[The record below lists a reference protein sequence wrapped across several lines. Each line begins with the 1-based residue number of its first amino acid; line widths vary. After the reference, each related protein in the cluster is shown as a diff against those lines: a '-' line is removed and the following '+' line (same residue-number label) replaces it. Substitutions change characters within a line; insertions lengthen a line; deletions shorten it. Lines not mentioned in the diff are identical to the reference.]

1 MGTALLFVLAAA
13 LVIAGGA
20 PMSAGTVG
28 SYLLLLAGV
37 VAIASSIITL
47 INGGNFVQKIRS
59 GLFLLS
65 GAIFVVSAVTG
76 SSTIFAVAA
85 VLAALAMVA
94 DTLSLWVGKLYGA
107 MYISAILAAVE
118 LFFAIMAISQG
129 TAFYQGFALI
139 IVGAWVAL
147 STIISSMLSGPQDGA
162 RNERE
167 VSARKEASK
176 VSAPKEVKAIS
187 PAEES
192 ASKPKD
198 IVPKTEPKAVEEPKV
213 TEEPPK
219 KVEEPII
226 AVAPTIEEPE
236 EVPKVDDPEP
246 PVVEASKVV
255 EEPKVTEEPKAEP
268 VPEESPKKAPAKNDF
283 MMKLVSS
290 RDASNRA
297 SVRPTPKVTEEP
309 KAEPVPEEPPKK
321 VEEPI
326 IAVAPTIEEPV
337 VEPQVQDEVEPSSD
351 ESVEDEHATDEEVIE
366 SVPEEPKVEP
376 EEIAEEI
383 IVEVDDWVGDEL
395 DDIVEDAP
403 IFEEVEPEVVE
414 AESEMS
420 IEVVE
425 PAVDEVIVEGTVG
438 DEPES
443 EEPKAEPEKTV
454 EDTVVEEVESVVID
468 DEPVLEMEEDE
479 PEDTVEVEPAVDE
492 RAIEDAST
500 SEEVESVVIEEPAV
514 VEPDSE
520 VVEAE
525 SEISIEEA
533 DVSEPDVEA
542 PEQVIEA
549 DWSSEEPE
557 ILDISGDGD
566 RYQDEAVIEVIEDRP
581 EEDAP
586 SIPGPAP
593 AVEEEEVLGEDLF
606 TDYSPE
612 AVVRRAAWNK
622 GLRCRRD
629 YGPYNIP
636 VAFVKGK
643 VAVFVVPAD
652 ADTSMD
658 AALIDEGW
666 TILRYDEALVTDG
679 KVQGEEIAA
688 TVKLKLREIKAT
700 TKGKK
705 KSTKK

>member
-1 MGTALLFVLAAA
+1 MAICYGYEIARVVIIVIFGGEDTSFMGALDRRLTGGLAMGTALLFVLAAA

-47 INGGNFVQKIRS
+47 INGGNFVQNIRS

-162 RNERE
+162 RNERK

-176 VSAPKEVKAIS
+176 VSAPKEVKAIG

-198 IVPKTEPKAVEEPKV
+198 IVPKTEPKVVEEPKV
-213 TEEPPK
+213 AEEPPK
-219 KVEEPII
+219 KVEEPVI

-309 KAEPVPEEPPKK
+309 KAEPVPEESLKK
-321 VEEPI
+321 VEEPV

-366 SVPEEPKVEP
+366 PVPEESKAEP

-383 IVEVDDWVGDEL
+383 
-395 DDIVEDAP
+395 
-403 IFEEVEPEVVE
+403 
-414 AESEMS
+414 
-420 IEVVE
+420 
-425 PAVDEVIVEGTVG
+425 
-438 DEPES
+438 
-443 EEPKAEPEKTV
+443 
-454 EDTVVEEVESVVID
+454 VVEEVESVVID
-468 DEPVLEMEEDE
+468 DEPVLEMVEDE
-479 PEDTVEVEPAVDE
+479 PEEIVEVEPAIDE
-492 RAIEDAST
+492 RAIGDAST

-586 SIPGPAP
+586 STPGPAP

>member
-1 MGTALLFVLAAA
+1 MAIFYGYEIARVVIIVIFGGEDTSFMGALDRRLTGGLAMGTALLFVLAAA

-147 STIISSMLSGPQDGA
+147 SAIISSMLSGPQDGA
-162 RNERE
+162 RNERK

-219 KVEEPII
+219 KVEEPVI

-268 VPEESPKKAPAKNDF
+268 VPEESPKK
-283 MMKLVSS
+283 
-290 RDASNRA
+290 
-297 SVRPTPKVTEEP
+297 
-309 KAEPVPEEPPKK
+309 
-321 VEEPI
+321 VEEPV
-326 IAVAPTIEEPV
+326 IAVAQTIEEPV

-366 SVPEEPKVEP
+366 SVPEEPKAES

-383 IVEVDDWVGDEL
+383 
-395 DDIVEDAP
+395 
-403 IFEEVEPEVVE
+403 VV
-414 AESEMS
+414 
-420 IEVVE
+420 
-425 PAVDEVIVEGTVG
+425 
-438 DEPES
+438 
-443 EEPKAEPEKTV
+443 
-454 EDTVVEEVESVVID
+454 
-468 DEPVLEMEEDE
+468 
-479 PEDTVEVEPAVDE
+479 
-492 RAIEDAST
+492 
-500 SEEVESVVIEEPAV
+500 EEVESVVIEEPAV

-586 SIPGPAP
+586 STPGPAP

>member
-1 MGTALLFVLAAA
+1 MAICYGYEIARVVIIVIFGGEDTSFMGALDRRLTGGLAMGTALLFVLAAA

-162 RNERE
+162 RNERG

-213 TEEPPK
+213 TEESPK
-219 KVEEPII
+219 KVEEPVI

-309 KAEPVPEEPPKK
+309 KAEPVPEESPKK
-321 VEEPI
+321 VEEPV

-366 SVPEEPKVEP
+366 PVPEESKAEP

-383 IVEVDDWVGDEL
+383 
-395 DDIVEDAP
+395 
-403 IFEEVEPEVVE
+403 
-414 AESEMS
+414 
-420 IEVVE
+420 
-425 PAVDEVIVEGTVG
+425 
-438 DEPES
+438 
-443 EEPKAEPEKTV
+443 
-454 EDTVVEEVESVVID
+454 VVEEVESVVID
-468 DEPVLEMEEDE
+468 DEPVLEMVEDE
-479 PEDTVEVEPAVDE
+479 PEEIV
-492 RAIEDAST
+492 
-500 SEEVESVVIEEPAV
+500 
-514 VEPDSE
+514 E

-533 DVSEPDVEA
+533 DVSEPDIEA

-586 SIPGPAP
+586 STPGPAP

>member
-1 MGTALLFVLAAA
+1 MAICYGYEIARVVIIVIFGGEDTSFMGALDRRLTGGLAMGTALLFVLAAA

-47 INGGNFVQKIRS
+47 INGGNFVQNIRS

-162 RNERE
+162 RNERG

-213 TEEPPK
+213 TEESPK
-219 KVEEPII
+219 KVEEP
-226 AVAPTIEEPE
+226 V
-236 EVPKVDDPEP
+236 
-246 PVVEASKVV
+246 
-255 EEPKVTEEPKAEP
+255 
-268 VPEESPKKAPAKNDF
+268 
-283 MMKLVSS
+283 
-290 RDASNRA
+290 
-297 SVRPTPKVTEEP
+297 
-309 KAEPVPEEPPKK
+309 
-321 VEEPI
+321 

-366 SVPEEPKVEP
+366 PVPEESKAEP

-383 IVEVDDWVGDEL
+383 
-395 DDIVEDAP
+395 
-403 IFEEVEPEVVE
+403 
-414 AESEMS
+414 
-420 IEVVE
+420 
-425 PAVDEVIVEGTVG
+425 
-438 DEPES
+438 
-443 EEPKAEPEKTV
+443 
-454 EDTVVEEVESVVID
+454 VVEEVESVVID
-468 DEPVLEMEEDE
+468 DEPVLEMVEDE
-479 PEDTVEVEPAVDE
+479 PEEIV
-492 RAIEDAST
+492 
-500 SEEVESVVIEEPAV
+500 
-514 VEPDSE
+514 E

-533 DVSEPDVEA
+533 DVSEPDIEA

-586 SIPGPAP
+586 STPGPAP

>member
-47 INGGNFVQKIRS
+47 INGGNFVQNIRS

-147 STIISSMLSGPQDGA
+147 SAIISSMLSGPQDGA
-162 RNERE
+162 RNERK

-176 VSAPKEVKAIS
+176 VSAPKEVKAIG

-226 AVAPTIEEPE
+226 AVSPTIEETE

-268 VPEESPKKAPAKNDF
+268 VPEESLKKAPAKNDF

-309 KAEPVPEEPPKK
+309 KAEPVPEESPKK

-366 SVPEEPKVEP
+366 SVPEEPKAEP

-383 IVEVDDWVGDEL
+383 
-395 DDIVEDAP
+395 
-403 IFEEVEPEVVE
+403 
-414 AESEMS
+414 
-420 IEVVE
+420 
-425 PAVDEVIVEGTVG
+425 
-438 DEPES
+438 
-443 EEPKAEPEKTV
+443 
-454 EDTVVEEVESVVID
+454 VVEEVESVVID
-468 DEPVLEMEEDE
+468 DEPVLEMVEDE
-479 PEDTVEVEPAVDE
+479 PEEIVEVEPAIDE
-492 RAIEDAST
+492 RAIGDAST

-542 PEQVIEA
+542 SEQVIEA

-586 SIPGPAP
+586 STPGPAP

>member
-198 IVPKTEPKAVEEPKV
+198 IVPKMEPKVVEESKV

-309 KAEPVPEEPPKK
+309 KAEPVPEESLKK
-321 VEEPI
+321 VEEPV

-366 SVPEEPKVEP
+366 PVPEEPKAEP

-383 IVEVDDWVGDEL
+383 
-395 DDIVEDAP
+395 
-403 IFEEVEPEVVE
+403 
-414 AESEMS
+414 
-420 IEVVE
+420 
-425 PAVDEVIVEGTVG
+425 
-438 DEPES
+438 
-443 EEPKAEPEKTV
+443 
-454 EDTVVEEVESVVID
+454 VVEEVESVVID
-468 DEPVLEMEEDE
+468 DEPVLEMVEDE
-479 PEDTVEVEPAVDE
+479 PEEIVEVEPAVDE
-492 RAIEDAST
+492 RAIGDAST

-586 SIPGPAP
+586 STPGPAP

>member
-1 MGTALLFVLAAA
+1 MAICYGYEIARVVIIVIFGGEDTSFMGALDRRLTGGLAMGTALLFVLAAA

-176 VSAPKEVKAIS
+176 VSAPKEVKAIG

-198 IVPKTEPKAVEEPKV
+198 IVPKMEPKVVEEPKV

-268 VPEESPKKAPAKNDF
+268 VPEEPPKKAPAKNDF

-297 SVRPTPKVTEEP
+297 SVRPRRRWRS
-309 KAEPVPEEPPKK
+309 
-321 VEEPI
+321 
-326 IAVAPTIEEPV
+326 
-337 VEPQVQDEVEPSSD
+337 PSSQW
-351 ESVEDEHATDEEVIE
+351 
-366 SVPEEPKVEP
+366 P
-376 EEIAEEI
+376 
-383 IVEVDDWVGDEL
+383 
-395 DDIVEDAP
+395 
-403 IFEEVEPEVVE
+403 
-414 AESEMS
+414 
-420 IEVVE
+420 
-425 PAVDEVIVEGTVG
+425 
-438 DEPES
+438 
-443 EEPKAEPEKTV
+443 
-454 EDTVVEEVESVVID
+454 
-468 DEPVLEMEEDE
+468 
-479 PEDTVEVEPAVDE
+479 
-492 RAIEDAST
+492 
-500 SEEVESVVIEEPAV
+500 
-514 VEPDSE
+514 
-520 VVEAE
+520 
-525 SEISIEEA
+525 
-533 DVSEPDVEA
+533 
-542 PEQVIEA
+542 
-549 DWSSEEPE
+549 
-557 ILDISGDGD
+557 
-566 RYQDEAVIEVIEDRP
+566 RP
-581 EEDAP
+581 SRNP
-586 SIPGPAP
+586 
-593 AVEEEEVLGEDLF
+593 L
-606 TDYSPE
+606 
-612 AVVRRAAWNK
+612 
-622 GLRCRRD
+622 
-629 YGPYNIP
+629 
-636 VAFVKGK
+636 
-643 VAVFVVPAD
+643 
-652 ADTSMD
+652 
-658 AALIDEGW
+658 
-666 TILRYDEALVTDG
+666 
-679 KVQGEEIAA
+679 
-688 TVKLKLREIKAT
+688 
-700 TKGKK
+700 
-705 KSTKK
+705 

>member
-1 MGTALLFVLAAA
+1 MAIRYGYEIARVVIIVIFGGEDTSFMGALDRRLTGGLAMGTALLFVLAAA

-162 RNERE
+162 RNERG

-226 AVAPTIEEPE
+226 AVAPTIEEP
-236 EVPKVDDPEP
+236 
-246 PVVEASKVV
+246 
-255 EEPKVTEEPKAEP
+255 
-268 VPEESPKKAPAKNDF
+268 
-283 MMKLVSS
+283 
-290 RDASNRA
+290 
-297 SVRPTPKVTEEP
+297 
-309 KAEPVPEEPPKK
+309 
-321 VEEPI
+321 
-326 IAVAPTIEEPV
+326 V

-366 SVPEEPKVEP
+366 SVPEEPKAEP

-383 IVEVDDWVGDEL
+383 
-395 DDIVEDAP
+395 
-403 IFEEVEPEVVE
+403 
-414 AESEMS
+414 
-420 IEVVE
+420 
-425 PAVDEVIVEGTVG
+425 
-438 DEPES
+438 
-443 EEPKAEPEKTV
+443 
-454 EDTVVEEVESVVID
+454 VVEEVESVVID

>member
-1 MGTALLFVLAAA
+1 MAICYGYEIARVVIIVIFGGEDTSFMGALDRRLTGGLAMGTALLFVLAAA

-162 RNERE
+162 RNERG

-268 VPEESPKKAPAKNDF
+268 VPEES
-283 MMKLVSS
+283 L
-290 RDASNRA
+290 
-297 SVRPTPKVTEEP
+297 
-309 KAEPVPEEPPKK
+309 KK
-321 VEEPI
+321 VEEPV

-366 SVPEEPKVEP
+366 PVPEESKAEP

-383 IVEVDDWVGDEL
+383 
-395 DDIVEDAP
+395 
-403 IFEEVEPEVVE
+403 
-414 AESEMS
+414 
-420 IEVVE
+420 
-425 PAVDEVIVEGTVG
+425 
-438 DEPES
+438 
-443 EEPKAEPEKTV
+443 
-454 EDTVVEEVESVVID
+454 VVEEVESVVID
-468 DEPVLEMEEDE
+468 DEPVLEMVEDE
-479 PEDTVEVEPAVDE
+479 PEEIV
-492 RAIEDAST
+492 
-500 SEEVESVVIEEPAV
+500 
-514 VEPDSE
+514 E

-533 DVSEPDVEA
+533 DVLEPDIEA

-586 SIPGPAP
+586 STPGPAP

>member
-1 MGTALLFVLAAA
+1 MGALDRRLTGGLAMGTALLFVLAAA

-162 RNERE
+162 RNERG

-219 KVEEPII
+219 KVEEPVI

-255 EEPKVTEEPKAEP
+255 EEPKVT
-268 VPEESPKKAPAKNDF
+268 
-283 MMKLVSS
+283 
-290 RDASNRA
+290 
-297 SVRPTPKVTEEP
+297 
-309 KAEPVPEEPPKK
+309 
-321 VEEPI
+321 
-326 IAVAPTIEEPV
+326 
-337 VEPQVQDEVEPSSD
+337 
-351 ESVEDEHATDEEVIE
+351 
-366 SVPEEPKVEP
+366 
-376 EEIAEEI
+376 
-383 IVEVDDWVGDEL
+383 
-395 DDIVEDAP
+395 
-403 IFEEVEPEVVE
+403 
-414 AESEMS
+414 
-420 IEVVE
+420 
-425 PAVDEVIVEGTVG
+425 
-438 DEPES
+438 
-443 EEPKAEPEKTV
+443 
-454 EDTVVEEVESVVID
+454 
-468 DEPVLEMEEDE
+468 
-479 PEDTVEVEPAVDE
+479 
-492 RAIEDAST
+492 
-500 SEEVESVVIEEPAV
+500 
-514 VEPDSE
+514 
-520 VVEAE
+520 
-525 SEISIEEA
+525 
-533 DVSEPDVEA
+533 
-542 PEQVIEA
+542 
-549 DWSSEEPE
+549 
-557 ILDISGDGD
+557 
-566 RYQDEAVIEVIEDRP
+566 
-581 EEDAP
+581 
-586 SIPGPAP
+586 
-593 AVEEEEVLGEDLF
+593 
-606 TDYSPE
+606 
-612 AVVRRAAWNK
+612 
-622 GLRCRRD
+622 
-629 YGPYNIP
+629 
-636 VAFVKGK
+636 
-643 VAVFVVPAD
+643 
-652 ADTSMD
+652 
-658 AALIDEGW
+658 
-666 TILRYDEALVTDG
+666 
-679 KVQGEEIAA
+679 
-688 TVKLKLREIKAT
+688 
-700 TKGKK
+700 
-705 KSTKK
+705 

>member
-37 VAIASSIITL
+37 VATVSSIITL

-162 RNERE
+162 RNERK

-176 VSAPKEVKAIS
+176 VSAPKEVKAIG
-187 PAEES
+187 PAEEL

-198 IVPKTEPKAVEEPKV
+198 VVPKTEPKVVEEPKV

-219 KVEEPII
+219 KVEEPVI

-268 VPEESPKKAPAKNDF
+268 VPEEPPKKAPAKNDF

-297 SVRPTPKVTEEP
+297 SVRPTSKVTEEP
-309 KAEPVPEEPPKK
+309 KVVDEPKVTEEPPKK
-321 VEEPI
+321 VEEPV

-366 SVPEEPKVEP
+366 PVPEEPKAEP

-383 IVEVDDWVGDEL
+383 
-395 DDIVEDAP
+395 
-403 IFEEVEPEVVE
+403 
-414 AESEMS
+414 
-420 IEVVE
+420 
-425 PAVDEVIVEGTVG
+425 
-438 DEPES
+438 
-443 EEPKAEPEKTV
+443 
-454 EDTVVEEVESVVID
+454 VVEEVESVVID
-468 DEPVLEMEEDE
+468 DELVLEMVEDE
-479 PEDTVEVEPAVDE
+479 PEEIVEVEPAIDE
-492 RAIEDAST
+492 RAIGDAST

-520 VVEAE
+520 MVVAE

-542 PEQVIEA
+542 PEQVIET

-586 SIPGPAP
+586 STPGLAP

>member
-1 MGTALLFVLAAA
+1 M
-13 LVIAGGA
+13 
-20 PMSAGTVG
+20 
-28 SYLLLLAGV
+28 
-37 VAIASSIITL
+37 
-47 INGGNFVQKIRS
+47 
-59 GLFLLS
+59 
-65 GAIFVVSAVTG
+65 
-76 SSTIFAVAA
+76 
-85 VLAALAMVA
+85 
-94 DTLSLWVGKLYGA
+94 
-107 MYISAILAAVE
+107 
-118 LFFAIMAISQG
+118 
-129 TAFYQGFALI
+129 
-139 IVGAWVAL
+139 
-147 STIISSMLSGPQDGA
+147 
-162 RNERE
+162 
-167 VSARKEASK
+167 
-176 VSAPKEVKAIS
+176 
-187 PAEES
+187 
-192 ASKPKD
+192 
-198 IVPKTEPKAVEEPKV
+198 EEPV
-213 TEEPPK
+213 
-219 KVEEPII
+219 
-226 AVAPTIEEPE
+226 
-236 EVPKVDDPEP
+236 
-246 PVVEASKVV
+246 
-255 EEPKVTEEPKAEP
+255 
-268 VPEESPKKAPAKNDF
+268 
-283 MMKLVSS
+283 
-290 RDASNRA
+290 
-297 SVRPTPKVTEEP
+297 
-309 KAEPVPEEPPKK
+309 
-321 VEEPI
+321 

-366 SVPEEPKVEP
+366 SVPEEPKAEP

-383 IVEVDDWVGDEL
+383 
-395 DDIVEDAP
+395 
-403 IFEEVEPEVVE
+403 
-414 AESEMS
+414 
-420 IEVVE
+420 
-425 PAVDEVIVEGTVG
+425 
-438 DEPES
+438 
-443 EEPKAEPEKTV
+443 
-454 EDTVVEEVESVVID
+454 VVEEVESVVID
-468 DEPVLEMEEDE
+468 DEPVLEMVEDE
-479 PEDTVEVEPAVDE
+479 PEGIVEVEPAVDE
-492 RAIEDAST
+492 RAIEGAST

-557 ILDISGDGD
+557 ILDISGDSD
-566 RYQDEAVIEVIEDRP
+566 RYQDEAVIEVIEDRS

-586 SIPGPAP
+586 STPGPTP

>member
-1 MGTALLFVLAAA
+1 MAICYGYEIARVVIIVIFGGEDTSFMGALDRRLTGGLAMGTALLFVLAAA

-162 RNERE
+162 RNERG

-176 VSAPKEVKAIS
+176 VSAPKEVKAIG

-268 VPEESPKKAPAKNDF
+268 VPEESLKKAPAKNDF

-309 KAEPVPEEPPKK
+309 KAEPVPEESPKK

-366 SVPEEPKVEP
+366 SVPEEPKAEP

-383 IVEVDDWVGDEL
+383 
-395 DDIVEDAP
+395 
-403 IFEEVEPEVVE
+403 VV
-414 AESEMS
+414 
-420 IEVVE
+420 
-425 PAVDEVIVEGTVG
+425 
-438 DEPES
+438 
-443 EEPKAEPEKTV
+443 
-454 EDTVVEEVESVVID
+454 
-468 DEPVLEMEEDE
+468 
-479 PEDTVEVEPAVDE
+479 
-492 RAIEDAST
+492 
-500 SEEVESVVIEEPAV
+500 EEVESVVIEEPAV

-542 PEQVIEA
+542 SEQVIEA

-586 SIPGPAP
+586 STPGPAP

>member
-1 MGTALLFVLAAA
+1 MAICYGYEIARVVIIVIFGGEDTSFMGALDRRLTGGLAMGTALLFVLAAA

-162 RNERE
+162 RNERK

-176 VSAPKEVKAIS
+176 VSAPKEVKAIG

-198 IVPKTEPKAVEEPKV
+198 VVPKTEPKVVEEPKV
-213 TEEPPK
+213 AEEPPK
-219 KVEEPII
+219 KVEEPVI

-268 VPEESPKKAPAKNDF
+268 VPEEPPKKAPAKNDF

-309 KAEPVPEEPPKK
+309 KAEPVPEEP
-321 VEEPI
+321 V

-351 ESVEDEHATDEEVIE
+351 ESVEDEHAIDEEVIE
-366 SVPEEPKVEP
+366 SVPEEPTAEP

-383 IVEVDDWVGDEL
+383 
-395 DDIVEDAP
+395 
-403 IFEEVEPEVVE
+403 
-414 AESEMS
+414 
-420 IEVVE
+420 
-425 PAVDEVIVEGTVG
+425 
-438 DEPES
+438 
-443 EEPKAEPEKTV
+443 
-454 EDTVVEEVESVVID
+454 VVEEVESVVID
-468 DEPVLEMEEDE
+468 DEPVLEMVEDE
-479 PEDTVEVEPAVDE
+479 PEEIVEVEPAVDE
-492 RAIEDAST
+492 RAIEDVST

-586 SIPGPAP
+586 STPGPAP
-593 AVEEEEVLGEDLF
+593 SVEEEEVLGEDLF

-658 AALIDEGW
+658 VALIDEGW

>member
-1 MGTALLFVLAAA
+1 MAICYGYEIARVVIIVIFGGEDTSFMGALDRRLTGGLAMGTALLFVLAAA

-176 VSAPKEVKAIS
+176 VSAPKEVKAIG

-198 IVPKTEPKAVEEPKV
+198 IVPKMEPKVVEESKV

-309 KAEPVPEEPPKK
+309 KAEPVPEESLKK
-321 VEEPI
+321 VEEPV

-366 SVPEEPKVEP
+366 PVPEEPKAEP

-383 IVEVDDWVGDEL
+383 
-395 DDIVEDAP
+395 
-403 IFEEVEPEVVE
+403 
-414 AESEMS
+414 
-420 IEVVE
+420 
-425 PAVDEVIVEGTVG
+425 
-438 DEPES
+438 
-443 EEPKAEPEKTV
+443 
-454 EDTVVEEVESVVID
+454 VVEEVESVVID
-468 DEPVLEMEEDE
+468 DEPVLEMVEDE
-479 PEDTVEVEPAVDE
+479 PEEIVEVEPAVDE
-492 RAIEDAST
+492 RAIGDAST

-586 SIPGPAP
+586 STPGPAP

>member
-47 INGGNFVQKIRS
+47 INGGNFVQNIRS

-147 STIISSMLSGPQDGA
+147 SAIISSMLSGPQDGA
-162 RNERE
+162 RNERK

-176 VSAPKEVKAIS
+176 VSAPKEVKAIG

-198 IVPKTEPKAVEEPKV
+198 VVPKTEPKVVEEPKV

-219 KVEEPII
+219 KVEEPVI

-255 EEPKVTEEPKAEP
+255 EEPKVTEELKAEP
-268 VPEESPKKAPAKNDF
+268 VPEESLKKAPAKNDF

-309 KAEPVPEEPPKK
+309 KAEPVPEESLKK
-321 VEEPI
+321 VEEPV

-366 SVPEEPKVEP
+366 PVPEESKAEP

-383 IVEVDDWVGDEL
+383 
-395 DDIVEDAP
+395 
-403 IFEEVEPEVVE
+403 
-414 AESEMS
+414 
-420 IEVVE
+420 
-425 PAVDEVIVEGTVG
+425 
-438 DEPES
+438 
-443 EEPKAEPEKTV
+443 
-454 EDTVVEEVESVVID
+454 VVEEVESVVID
-468 DEPVLEMEEDE
+468 DEPVLEMVEDE
-479 PEDTVEVEPAVDE
+479 PEEIV
-492 RAIEDAST
+492 
-500 SEEVESVVIEEPAV
+500 
-514 VEPDSE
+514 E

-533 DVSEPDVEA
+533 DVSEPDIEA

-586 SIPGPAP
+586 STPGPAP

>member
-1 MGTALLFVLAAA
+1 MAICYGYEIARVVIIVIFGGEDTSFMGALDRRLTGGLAMGTALLFVLAAA

-162 RNERE
+162 RNERG

-268 VPEESPKKAPAKNDF
+268 VPEEPPKKAPAKNDF

-309 KAEPVPEEPPKK
+309 KAEPVPEESLKK
-321 VEEPI
+321 VEEPV

-366 SVPEEPKVEP
+366 PVPEESKAEP

-383 IVEVDDWVGDEL
+383 
-395 DDIVEDAP
+395 
-403 IFEEVEPEVVE
+403 
-414 AESEMS
+414 
-420 IEVVE
+420 
-425 PAVDEVIVEGTVG
+425 
-438 DEPES
+438 
-443 EEPKAEPEKTV
+443 
-454 EDTVVEEVESVVID
+454 VVEEVESVVID
-468 DEPVLEMEEDE
+468 DEPVLEMVEDE
-479 PEDTVEVEPAVDE
+479 PEEIV
-492 RAIEDAST
+492 
-500 SEEVESVVIEEPAV
+500 
-514 VEPDSE
+514 E

-533 DVSEPDVEA
+533 DVLEPDIEA

-586 SIPGPAP
+586 STPGPAP

>member
-1 MGTALLFVLAAA
+1 MAICYGYEIARVVIIVIFGGEDTSFMGALDRRLTGGLAMGTALLFVLAAA

-162 RNERE
+162 RNERG

-176 VSAPKEVKAIS
+176 VSAPKEVKAIG

-268 VPEESPKKAPAKNDF
+268 VPEESPKKVPAKNDF

-309 KAEPVPEEPPKK
+309 KAEPVPEESPKK
-321 VEEPI
+321 VEEPV
-326 IAVAPTIEEPV
+326 IAEAPTIEEPV

-351 ESVEDEHATDEEVIE
+351 ESVEGEHATDEEVIE
-366 SVPEEPKVEP
+366 SVPEEPKAES

-383 IVEVDDWVGDEL
+383 
-395 DDIVEDAP
+395 
-403 IFEEVEPEVVE
+403 VV
-414 AESEMS
+414 
-420 IEVVE
+420 
-425 PAVDEVIVEGTVG
+425 
-438 DEPES
+438 
-443 EEPKAEPEKTV
+443 
-454 EDTVVEEVESVVID
+454 
-468 DEPVLEMEEDE
+468 
-479 PEDTVEVEPAVDE
+479 
-492 RAIEDAST
+492 
-500 SEEVESVVIEEPAV
+500 EEVESVVIEEPAV

-542 PEQVIEA
+542 PEKVIEA

-586 SIPGPAP
+586 STPGPAP

-658 AALIDEGW
+658 VALIDEGW

>member
-1 MGTALLFVLAAA
+1 MAICYGYEIARVVIIVIFGGEDTSFMGALDRRLTGGLAMGTALLFVLAAA

-162 RNERE
+162 RNERK

-198 IVPKTEPKAVEEPKV
+198 IVPKTEPKVVEEPKV

-226 AVAPTIEEPE
+226 AVSPTIEETE

-246 PVVEASKVV
+246 PVVKASKVV

-309 KAEPVPEEPPKK
+309 KAEPVPEESPKQ

-366 SVPEEPKVEP
+366 PVPEEPKAEP

-383 IVEVDDWVGDEL
+383 
-395 DDIVEDAP
+395 
-403 IFEEVEPEVVE
+403 
-414 AESEMS
+414 
-420 IEVVE
+420 
-425 PAVDEVIVEGTVG
+425 
-438 DEPES
+438 
-443 EEPKAEPEKTV
+443 
-454 EDTVVEEVESVVID
+454 VVEEVESVVID
-468 DEPVLEMEEDE
+468 DEPVLEMVEDE
-479 PEDTVEVEPAVDE
+479 PEEIVEVEPAVDE
-492 RAIEDAST
+492 RAIEGAST

-586 SIPGPAP
+586 STPGPAP

>member
-147 STIISSMLSGPQDGA
+147 STIISSMLSGSQDGA
-162 RNERE
+162 RNERN

-176 VSAPKEVKAIS
+176 VSAPKEVKAIG

-309 KAEPVPEEPPKK
+309 KAEPVPEEPPKN
-321 VEEPI
+321 VEEPV

-366 SVPEEPKVEP
+366 PVPEESKAEP

-383 IVEVDDWVGDEL
+383 
-395 DDIVEDAP
+395 
-403 IFEEVEPEVVE
+403 
-414 AESEMS
+414 
-420 IEVVE
+420 
-425 PAVDEVIVEGTVG
+425 
-438 DEPES
+438 
-443 EEPKAEPEKTV
+443 
-454 EDTVVEEVESVVID
+454 VVEEVESVVID
-468 DEPVLEMEEDE
+468 DEPVLEMVEDE
-479 PEDTVEVEPAVDE
+479 PEEIV
-492 RAIEDAST
+492 
-500 SEEVESVVIEEPAV
+500 
-514 VEPDSE
+514 E

-533 DVSEPDVEA
+533 DVLEPDIEA

-586 SIPGPAP
+586 STPGPAP

>member
-1 MGTALLFVLAAA
+1 MAIRYGYEIARVVIIVIFGGEDTSFMGALDRRLTGGLAMGTALLFVLAAA

-47 INGGNFVQKIRS
+47 INGGNFVQNIRS

-147 STIISSMLSGPQDGA
+147 STIISSMLSGSQDGA
-162 RNERE
+162 RNERN

-176 VSAPKEVKAIS
+176 VSAPKEVKAIG

-198 IVPKTEPKAVEEPKV
+198 VVPKTEPKVVDEPKV

-219 KVEEPII
+219 NVEEPVI

-246 PVVEASKVV
+246 PVVEVSKVV

-268 VPEESPKKAPAKNDF
+268 VPEEPPKKAPAKNDF

-309 KAEPVPEEPPKK
+309 KAEPVPEEPPKN
-321 VEEPI
+321 VEEPV

-366 SVPEEPKVEP
+366 SVPEEPKAEP

-383 IVEVDDWVGDEL
+383 
-395 DDIVEDAP
+395 
-403 IFEEVEPEVVE
+403 
-414 AESEMS
+414 
-420 IEVVE
+420 
-425 PAVDEVIVEGTVG
+425 
-438 DEPES
+438 
-443 EEPKAEPEKTV
+443 
-454 EDTVVEEVESVVID
+454 VVEEVESVVID
-468 DEPVLEMEEDE
+468 DEPVLEMVEDE
-479 PEDTVEVEPAVDE
+479 PEEIVEVEPAVDE

-586 SIPGPAP
+586 STPGPAP

>member
-1 MGTALLFVLAAA
+1 MAICYGYEIARVVIIVIFGGEDTSFMGALDRRLTGGLAMGTALLFVLAAA

-162 RNERE
+162 RNERG

-268 VPEESPKKAPAKNDF
+268 VPEESLKKAPAKNDF

-309 KAEPVPEEPPKK
+309 KAEPVPEESLKK
-321 VEEPI
+321 VEESV

-366 SVPEEPKVEP
+366 PVPEESKAEP

-383 IVEVDDWVGDEL
+383 
-395 DDIVEDAP
+395 
-403 IFEEVEPEVVE
+403 
-414 AESEMS
+414 
-420 IEVVE
+420 
-425 PAVDEVIVEGTVG
+425 
-438 DEPES
+438 
-443 EEPKAEPEKTV
+443 
-454 EDTVVEEVESVVID
+454 VVEEVESVVID
-468 DEPVLEMEEDE
+468 DEPVLEMVEDE
-479 PEDTVEVEPAVDE
+479 PEEIV
-492 RAIEDAST
+492 
-500 SEEVESVVIEEPAV
+500 
-514 VEPDSE
+514 E

-533 DVSEPDVEA
+533 DVLEPDIEA

-586 SIPGPAP
+586 STPGPAP

>member
-1 MGTALLFVLAAA
+1 MAICYGYEIARVVIIVIFGGEDTSFMGALDRRLTGGLAMGTALLFVLAAA

-162 RNERE
+162 RNERK

-176 VSAPKEVKAIS
+176 VSAPKEVKAIG

-198 IVPKTEPKAVEEPKV
+198 VVPKTEPKVVEEPKV

-219 KVEEPII
+219 KVEEPVI

-309 KAEPVPEEPPKK
+309 KAEPVPEESPKK
-321 VEEPI
+321 VEEPV
-326 IAVAPTIEEPV
+326 IAVAQTIEEPV

-366 SVPEEPKVEP
+366 SVPEEPKAES

-383 IVEVDDWVGDEL
+383 
-395 DDIVEDAP
+395 
-403 IFEEVEPEVVE
+403 VV
-414 AESEMS
+414 
-420 IEVVE
+420 
-425 PAVDEVIVEGTVG
+425 
-438 DEPES
+438 
-443 EEPKAEPEKTV
+443 
-454 EDTVVEEVESVVID
+454 
-468 DEPVLEMEEDE
+468 
-479 PEDTVEVEPAVDE
+479 
-492 RAIEDAST
+492 
-500 SEEVESVVIEEPAV
+500 EEVESVVIEEPAV

-586 SIPGPAP
+586 STPGPAP

>member
-1 MGTALLFVLAAA
+1 
-13 LVIAGGA
+13 
-20 PMSAGTVG
+20 
-28 SYLLLLAGV
+28 
-37 VAIASSIITL
+37 
-47 INGGNFVQKIRS
+47 
-59 GLFLLS
+59 
-65 GAIFVVSAVTG
+65 
-76 SSTIFAVAA
+76 
-85 VLAALAMVA
+85 
-94 DTLSLWVGKLYGA
+94 
-107 MYISAILAAVE
+107 
-118 LFFAIMAISQG
+118 
-129 TAFYQGFALI
+129 
-139 IVGAWVAL
+139 
-147 STIISSMLSGPQDGA
+147 
-162 RNERE
+162 
-167 VSARKEASK
+167 
-176 VSAPKEVKAIS
+176 
-187 PAEES
+187 
-192 ASKPKD
+192 
-198 IVPKTEPKAVEEPKV
+198 
-213 TEEPPK
+213 
-219 KVEEPII
+219 
-226 AVAPTIEEPE
+226 
-236 EVPKVDDPEP
+236 
-246 PVVEASKVV
+246 
-255 EEPKVTEEPKAEP
+255 
-268 VPEESPKKAPAKNDF
+268 

-309 KAEPVPEEPPKK
+309 KVVDEPKVTEEPPKK
-321 VEEPI
+321 VEEPV

-337 VEPQVQDEVEPSSD
+337 VEPQVQDDVEPSSD

-366 SVPEEPKVEP
+366 PVPEEPKAEP

-383 IVEVDDWVGDEL
+383 
-395 DDIVEDAP
+395 
-403 IFEEVEPEVVE
+403 VV
-414 AESEMS
+414 
-420 IEVVE
+420 
-425 PAVDEVIVEGTVG
+425 
-438 DEPES
+438 
-443 EEPKAEPEKTV
+443 
-454 EDTVVEEVESVVID
+454 
-468 DEPVLEMEEDE
+468 
-479 PEDTVEVEPAVDE
+479 
-492 RAIEDAST
+492 
-500 SEEVESVVIEEPAV
+500 EEVESVVIEEPAV

-586 SIPGPAP
+586 STPGPAP
-593 AVEEEEVLGEDLF
+593 DVEEEEVLGEDLF

>member
-1 MGTALLFVLAAA
+1 M
-13 LVIAGGA
+13 
-20 PMSAGTVG
+20 
-28 SYLLLLAGV
+28 
-37 VAIASSIITL
+37 
-47 INGGNFVQKIRS
+47 
-59 GLFLLS
+59 
-65 GAIFVVSAVTG
+65 
-76 SSTIFAVAA
+76 
-85 VLAALAMVA
+85 
-94 DTLSLWVGKLYGA
+94 
-107 MYISAILAAVE
+107 
-118 LFFAIMAISQG
+118 
-129 TAFYQGFALI
+129 
-139 IVGAWVAL
+139 
-147 STIISSMLSGPQDGA
+147 
-162 RNERE
+162 
-167 VSARKEASK
+167 
-176 VSAPKEVKAIS
+176 
-187 PAEES
+187 
-192 ASKPKD
+192 
-198 IVPKTEPKAVEEPKV
+198 
-213 TEEPPK
+213 
-219 KVEEPII
+219 
-226 AVAPTIEEPE
+226 
-236 EVPKVDDPEP
+236 
-246 PVVEASKVV
+246 VEASKVV
-255 EEPKVTEEPKAEP
+255 EEPKVTEELKAEP
-268 VPEESPKKAPAKNDF
+268 VPEESLKKAPAKNDF

-321 VEEPI
+321 VEEPVI
-326 IAVAPTIEEPV
+326 VVAPTIEEPV

-366 SVPEEPKVEP
+366 PVPEESKAEP

-383 IVEVDDWVGDEL
+383 
-395 DDIVEDAP
+395 
-403 IFEEVEPEVVE
+403 
-414 AESEMS
+414 
-420 IEVVE
+420 
-425 PAVDEVIVEGTVG
+425 
-438 DEPES
+438 
-443 EEPKAEPEKTV
+443 
-454 EDTVVEEVESVVID
+454 VVEEVESVVID
-468 DEPVLEMEEDE
+468 DEPVLEMVEDE
-479 PEDTVEVEPAVDE
+479 PEEIV
-492 RAIEDAST
+492 
-500 SEEVESVVIEEPAV
+500 
-514 VEPDSE
+514 E

-533 DVSEPDVEA
+533 DVSEPDIEA

-586 SIPGPAP
+586 STPGPAP

>member
-213 TEEPPK
+213 T
-219 KVEEPII
+219 
-226 AVAPTIEEPE
+226 
-236 EVPKVDDPEP
+236 
-246 PVVEASKVV
+246 
-255 EEPKVTEEPKAEP
+255 
-268 VPEESPKKAPAKNDF
+268 
-283 MMKLVSS
+283 
-290 RDASNRA
+290 
-297 SVRPTPKVTEEP
+297 
-309 KAEPVPEEPPKK
+309 EEPPKK

>member
-1 MGTALLFVLAAA
+1 MAICYGYEIARVVIIVIFGGEDTSFMGALDRRLTGGLAMGTALLFVLAAA

-47 INGGNFVQKIRS
+47 INGGNFVQNIRS

-147 STIISSMLSGPQDGA
+147 SAIISSMLSGPQDGA
-162 RNERE
+162 RNERK

-176 VSAPKEVKAIS
+176 VSAPKEVKAIG

-268 VPEESPKKAPAKNDF
+268 VPEESLKKAPAKNDF

-309 KAEPVPEEPPKK
+309 KAEPVPEESLKK
-321 VEEPI
+321 VEEPV

-366 SVPEEPKVEP
+366 PVPEESKAEP

-383 IVEVDDWVGDEL
+383 
-395 DDIVEDAP
+395 
-403 IFEEVEPEVVE
+403 
-414 AESEMS
+414 
-420 IEVVE
+420 
-425 PAVDEVIVEGTVG
+425 
-438 DEPES
+438 
-443 EEPKAEPEKTV
+443 
-454 EDTVVEEVESVVID
+454 VVEEVESVVID
-468 DEPVLEMEEDE
+468 DEPVLEMVEDE
-479 PEDTVEVEPAVDE
+479 PEEIV
-492 RAIEDAST
+492 
-500 SEEVESVVIEEPAV
+500 
-514 VEPDSE
+514 E

-533 DVSEPDVEA
+533 DVLEPDIEA

-586 SIPGPAP
+586 STPGPAP